1 MEDKGIILERERA
14 KKNEEIEEKETKKDD
29 DTTGGHHTNRLKRG
43 LFHSL
48 FRGDDFDKDYFN
60 LVSYESGEG
69 MRVGKNKLTE
79 ASKIFSIEFPD
90 FMGDKG
96 EGAVKDMK
104 KGSYDNEDAR
114 SKRGK

>member
-1 MEDKGIILERERA
+1 MMTPLGDIIP
-14 KKNEEIEEKETKKDD
+14 
-29 DTTGGHHTNRLKRG
+29 TGSRG
-43 LFHSL
+43 GCST
-48 FRGDDFDKDYFN
+48 RCSGGDDFDKDYFN